1 MVHIMSQR
9 VVITGG
15 ASGIGLTL
23 ARRFA
28 ERGDRVALC
37 DADAAAVAQV
47 QADHPDMLARQA
59 DVTDEAAMQAFFDE
73 VETAFE
79 GVDVLCANAGTG
91 GPAGRIED
99 LDYGEWQ
106 ACIGVNLNGAFLAC
120 RWAARLMRAQGSG
133 LILITSSTSGFHGV
147 PYRSPYVAAKWGLV
161 GITKTLAMEL
171 GPAGVRVN
179 AIAPGAVEGA
189 RMERVL
195 QMEAKANGLTVEE
208 TRALYVKGT
217 SLRTWVTGDDLADMA
232 LFLASPAAGKVTGQL
247 LAVDG
252 HTESMVP

>member
-1 MVHIMSQR
+1 MSQR

-37 DADAAAVAQV
+37 DADGAAIEKLAGE
-47 QADHPDMLARQA
+47 HPDFLARKA
-59 DVTDEAAMQAFFDE
+59 DVTDEAQMGAFLSE
-73 VETAFE
+73 VETAF
-79 GVDVLCANAGTG
+79 GGADVVCANAGTG

-99 LDYGEWQ
+99 LDYDAWQ
-106 ACIGVNLNGAFLAC
+106 ACVAVNLHGAFLAC
-120 RWAARLMRAQGSG
+120 RWAARVMRAQGSG
-133 LILITSSTSGFHGV
+133 LILLTTSTSGLHGV
-147 PYRSPYVAAKWGLV
+147 PHRSPYVAAKWGLV
-161 GITKTLAMEL
+161 GLTKTLAMEL

-189 RMERVL
+189 RMERVV
-195 QMEAKANGLTVEE
+195 QMEARASGLSEDEV
-208 TRALYVKGT
+208 RAIYVKGN
-217 SLRTWVTGDDLADMA
+217 SLRSWVTADDLADTA
-232 LFLASPAAGKVTGQL
+232 LFLASPAASKISGQVM
-247 LAVDG
+247 AVDG

>member
-1 MVHIMSQR
+1 MTQR

-59 DVTDEAAMQAFFDE
+59 DVTDEAQMQAFFDE
-73 VETAFE
+73 VEAALG

-99 LDYGEWQ
+99 LDYGQWQ
-106 ACIGVNLNGAFLAC
+106 ACIAVNVHGVFLAC
-120 RWAARLMRAQGSG
+120 RWAARLMREQGSG
-133 LILITSSTSGFHGV
+133 LILMTTSTSGMYGV
-147 PYRSPYVAAKWGLV
+147 PHRSPYVAAKWGLV
-161 GITKTLAMEL
+161 GLTKTLAMEL
-171 GPAGVRVN
+171 GPVGVRVN

-189 RMERVL
+189 RMERVV
-195 QMEAKANGLTVEE
+195 QMEAKASGRTEE
-208 TRALYVKGT
+208 EMRAVYVKGN
-217 SLRTWVTGDDLADMA
+217 SLRTWVTADHLADMA
-232 LFLASPAAGKVTGQL
+232 LFLASPAAEKISGQVM
-247 LAVDG
+247 AVDG
-252 HTESMVP
+252 HTESMVS